1 MCGIGGLIDYEQ
13 GARALSD
20 VGRHMARTL
29 VPRGPDAGGEYLDD
43 TAPAADCGRPCGR
56 RTAHDFAGW
65 KYYFNL

>member
-43 TAPAADCGRPCGR
+43 TALLVHRRLIVVDPAGGAQP
-56 RTAHDFAGW
+56 
-65 KYYFNL
+65 